1 MTFGGG
7 VGAATVMAIGLLSNL
22 PATAQ
27 NPGGTGQTIN
37 GHVVCDQ
44 VAGSPRTTGA
54 RLMRYGRTAARRG
67 RARIGIG
74 LQKLLRSRRL
84 LAPICTVSVG
94 NGQPDHESA
103 SLNIS
108 F

>member
-27 NPGGTGQTIN
+27 NPGGTRQYCQTIN

-44 VAGSPRTTGA
+44 VAGSPHNWGA
-54 RLMRYGRTAARRG
+54 RPYEVWENGSPARSSPYRYRAPEAPAFPPSFGAYNNLYGFGR
-67 RARIGIG
+67 
-74 LQKLLRSRRL
+74 
-84 LAPICTVSVG
+84 
-94 NGQPDHESA
+94 
-103 SLNIS
+103 
-108 F
+108 